1 MSHVSGGWLKPRDVS
16 TKFYKGPMF
25 LLHQFLRPLEI
36 SLGNGWHGKLWY
48 KGRKI
53 KAITFNVPRFRKLRG
68 WFTRFHHV
76 SRVSQLIIIQKGK
89 LMIFAND
96 GNNDFQGIVCKKIYP
111 SPKNERMTGWEN
123 PPWLSH
129 RTPGPTSQEL
139 EAKAI
144 SDAEERSKKT
154 HLQRRAGV
162 GPFCWVGR
170 SKHGRF
176 R

>member
-1 MSHVSGGWLKPRDVS
+1 MDDTENYGIKVL
-16 TKFYKGPMF
+16 
-25 LLHQFLRPLEI
+25 I
-36 SLGNGWHGKLWY
+36 
-48 KGRKI
+48 KI
-53 KAITFNVPRFRKLRG
+53 KTITFNVPRFRKIWGLENYKVG
-68 WFTRFHHV
+68 LHV
-76 SRVSQLIIIQKGK
+76 STIFSRVSQFIIIQTGK
-89 LMIFAND
+89 LIIFAND
-96 GNNDFQGIVCKKIYP
+96 GNMDFQGRVCKKIFP
-111 SPKNERMTGWEN
+111 SPKNERMTGWDN

-139 EAKAI
+139 EASAI